1 MKTPKVQESPKRV
14 LASTVIQFNLPA
26 EPKPTV
32 EPVKDD
38 EVKFAEPEPIKERS
52 SVAPKIGAKRP
63 KKRSKENEEHEITKR
78 TTRGMKRRRVDEEIE
93 ARQNEEDEAVLH
105 QLKKNKSGLGL
116 VINDPVEQ
124 VGSALRYE
132 VIKKKS

>member
-26 EPKPTV
+26 EPNPTV

-38 EVKFAEPEPIKERS
+38 EVKFAEPEPVKERS

-93 ARQNEEDEAVLH
+93 AR
-105 QLKKNKSGLGL
+105 
-116 VINDPVEQ
+116 
-124 VGSALRYE
+124 
-132 VIKKKS
+132 